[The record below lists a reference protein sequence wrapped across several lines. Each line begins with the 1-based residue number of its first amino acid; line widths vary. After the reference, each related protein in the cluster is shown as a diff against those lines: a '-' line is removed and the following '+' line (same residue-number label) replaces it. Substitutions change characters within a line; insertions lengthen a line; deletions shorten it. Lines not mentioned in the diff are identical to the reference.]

1 MRLRVI
7 MLVVATSSLVLVSF
21 LIPLALVLRTLEA
34 DRAVS
39 TATAQAQS
47 MAPLVTTLPADSLRL
62 TIEQINAQTGARITV
77 ILPSGTELGQQVP
90 RSAAVQLA
98 RNGRSFTAEAPG
110 GEQVLVAVEGLS
122 GGAAVIS
129 TFVPDSVL
137 RHGVTRAWLLLG
149 GVGLLLLVLSVA
161 VAGQLARSVVRP
173 IKALALASDRLAAGD
188 LSARATVAGPPEVCR
203 AAAGLNRLAVRIGE
217 LLAHERET
225 VAAPARAEPAQAPG
239 TRQGGAVSGGLWL
252 RFLSG
257 PDIDSLGLTN
267 AEIVAAVTDAVRAH
281 GDGRVVVEPRVHLV
295 PDNDG
300 AGHFNVLRGHLSVPG
315 VSGVKVVGDFVS
327 NYAAGLPSEL
337 GLLTLYD
344 PQTGVPLAIM
354 DATMITACR
363 TGAMTAVGARYLA
376 RRDARVLGHV
386 GARGTAFW
394 NVVLLDELFDLE
406 EIRITSRRPESREAF
421 ARQLAT
427 VTGTHIRVASS
438 AEEVFDGADILVEA
452 SRLSAPEPLLRTA
465 WVRPGAFVV
474 PYGTVSAVELDLL
487 DVMDKVVVDDWREAQ
502 SGRFGALRR
511 HVDAGRLSAAS
522 LHAELGQIVTGARP
536 GREHDDER
544 ILFWHRGL
552 AILDIAVGLAILRR
566 AEQQGA
572 GTMLRYRS

>member
-1 MRLRVI
+1 
-7 MLVVATSSLVLVSF
+7 
-21 LIPLALVLRTLEA
+21 
-34 DRAVS
+34 
-39 TATAQAQS
+39 
-47 MAPLVTTLPADSLRL
+47 VTTAD
-62 TIEQINAQTGARITV
+62 
-77 ILPSGTELGQQVP
+77 
-90 RSAAVQLA
+90 
-98 RNGRSFTAEAPG
+98 
-110 GEQVLVAVEGLS
+110 
-122 GGAAVIS
+122 
-129 TFVPDSVL
+129 
-137 RHGVTRAWLLLG
+137 
-149 GVGLLLLVLSVA
+149 
-161 VAGQLARSVVRP
+161 
-173 IKALALASDRLAAGD
+173 
-188 LSARATVAGPPEVCR
+188 
-203 AAAGLNRLAVRIGE
+203 
-217 LLAHERET
+217 
-225 VAAPARAEPAQAPG
+225 
-239 TRQGGAVSGGLWL
+239 GLWL

-267 AEIVAAVTDAVRAH
+267 AEIVAAVTDAARAH

-394 NVVLLDELFDLE
+394 NVVLLDELFDLD

-427 VTGTHIRVASS
+427 VTGTHIRVAAS

-452 SRLSAPEPLLRTA
+452 SRLSAPEPLLRTS

-511 HVDAGRLSAAS
+511 HVDTGRLSAAS

-536 GREHDDER
+536 GRERDDER